1 MRGGGARLAGG
12 GLCTLVAETERR
24 CNSRPEVAINSWRKA
39 FLKEG
44 GGVGG
49 GTSTAARPA
58 TASLRDLD
66 DTRGRPGQVEQQ
78 FACMLLSLGT
88 EGRWVC
94 GARSCLFAWLCPVQ
108 PDQEG

>member
-1 MRGGGARLAGG
+1 
-12 GLCTLVAETERR
+12 VAKG
-24 CNSRPEVAINSWRKA
+24 I
-39 FLKEG
+39 LKEG
-44 GGVGG
+44 GGVGV
-49 GTSTAARPA
+49 GTRTAARPA

-78 FACMLLSLGT
+78 FACMLLALGT

-108 PDQEG
+108 PDQEGSGRGRRTPNLKTATTSFL